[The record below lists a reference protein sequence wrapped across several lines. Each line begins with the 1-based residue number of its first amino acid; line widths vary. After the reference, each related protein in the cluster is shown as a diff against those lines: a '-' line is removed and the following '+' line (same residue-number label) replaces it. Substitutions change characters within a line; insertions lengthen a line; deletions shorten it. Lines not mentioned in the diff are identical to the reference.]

1 MVRDVFGS
9 SVAIDSFGQK
19 DTSKMVRH
27 QLSKLRLCKEPR
39 QCMHVT
45 IPVLV
50 PIHYSLEKL
59 QLGEQMPN
67 HRNRRPTMLA
77 VLIIFDTDW
86 PVTYWCSAAAP

>member
-9 SVAIDSFGQK
+9 SVAINSFGQK

-27 QLSKLRLCKEPR
+27 QLCKLRRCKEQGQR
-39 QCMHVT
+39 LHVAML
-45 IPVLV
+45 VLV
-50 PIHYSLEKL
+50 LENYTLEKL

-77 VLIIFDTDW
+77 VPIVFDTDW
-86 PVTYWCSAAAP
+86 PVTYCCSTAAP